1 MVGVNVSRDLLW
13 IATKDFNAHM
23 FKRKGIRK
31 VFSTDPLNPRGFQ
44 TFANAGALQPK
55 ALNVLPHPSGRGVQ
69 LVYKKKTVVTK
80 PSKSLVKVPLTHSAG
95 KTIKTIKNFCNKTR
109 YRRDLKTV
117 ALRRASAIL
126 RSQRARKVT
135 ASGKGATGKGA
146 KKD

>member
-13 IATKDFNAHM
+13 LATKDFNAHM

-44 TFANAGALQPK
+44 TLANAGSVQPK

-69 LVYKKKTVVTK
+69 LVFKKRTVVTK
-80 PSKSLVKVPLTHSAG
+80 PSTSIIKVPLTHSAG
-95 KTIKTIKNFCNKTR
+95 KTVKAIKNFCNKSH

-126 RSQRARKVT
+126 RSQKARKAASSRKT
-135 ASGKGATGKGA
+135 AGKPSKQ
-146 KKD
+146 D

>member
-13 IATKDFNAHM
+13 LATKNFNAHM

-31 VFSTDPLNPRGFQ
+31 TFSTDPLNPRGFQ
-44 TFANAGALQPK
+44 TLSNAGAIQPK
-55 ALNVLPHPSGRGVQ
+55 ALNVVPHPSGRGVQ
-69 LVYKKKTVVTK
+69 LVFKKKTPVTK
-80 PSKSLVKVPLTHSAG
+80 PTKSLVKVPLTHSAG
-95 KTIKTIKNFCNKTR
+95 RTIKTIKNFCNRNR

-135 ASGKGATGKGA
+135 ASGKGAAGKGG